1 MVFLNDLCKLSA
13 KIRISHFFQVVLW
26 DPECVVAVHL
36 LLVGQVCES
45 GLPKRAIN
53 WCMPNGQLQEN
64 RTWYRNTGLPP
75 GNPSVEKMK
84 PSFLENAFKK
94 RVVEDHA
101 PFSSSMIAHIPFL
114 WLCPWERAVLFQRK
128 SICMISEGGLKSG
141 LALSLPAS
149 RHGSPDPK
157 QVAKIESY
165 HKRNRTVLLISKAVF
180 RASMLTSTSLR
191 LGFAFVKS
199 LDEASIRKEK
209 PFDLR
214 SGNFWKAST

>member
-1 MVFLNDLCKLSA
+1 
-13 KIRISHFFQVVLW
+13 
-26 DPECVVAVHL
+26 
-36 LLVGQVCES
+36 
-45 GLPKRAIN
+45 
-53 WCMPNGQLQEN
+53 
-64 RTWYRNTGLPP
+64 
-75 GNPSVEKMK
+75 
-84 PSFLENAFKK
+84 
-94 RVVEDHA
+94 
-101 PFSSSMIAHIPFL
+101 
-114 WLCPWERAVLFQRK
+114 
-128 SICMISEGGLKSG
+128 MISEGGLKSG

-214 SGNFWKAST
+214 SGNF